1 MKKFLSVL
9 LALIMALSFAA
20 CGQTLSADTPA
31 PDTAEPTA
39 SAAPAPADTYP
50 VQGEWAS
57 SVTVTTIDELLAAIA
72 SDTAVYLAP
81 GDYNLSHASDYG
93 AQNTPAAYSWV
104 EVFSNVDAGE
114 PRAYELQITGVNNL
128 ALIAADSADDARPTI
143 SAVPRYANVLYF
155 SSCSD
160 IALWGLTLG
169 HTEAPGECSGGV
181 VMFDNVT
188 DAQINSCRLYGCG
201 TVGILTMYSSHI
213 SAEGTHIFDC
223 SYSAVDAYSSS
234 DLTLNHCEIYDC
246 GITGFDGVFS
256 VSGTNGF
263 ALVNSS
269 IYDCSGA
276 ALVSASASR
285 AVSLLGC
292 SVYGDTAFEQALF
305 SILGEDITVD
315 NSAFDSPYYPAL
327 YTDYSDA
334 AARTLAGEELTAS
347 ILAHMER
354 VESDRPVLSSV
365 PEVALNVTV
374 EEGIRYVHALSVD
387 ELLAAI
393 APDTVIYLDSPL
405 YDLSEASSYGGYGG
419 DYYTWLS
426 EYDGPGLSITG
437 VDNLSLISENGAE
450 IVAHPRYVDV
460 VRFSNCSNLSLS
472 GLTLGHTEA
481 PGACSGN
488 VVGLYGCSDVAL
500 DACRLY
506 GCGVVGIYAVETD
519 NLNVANTEIYD
530 CSNSAVNMYTVSGA
544 QLNNC
549 NIHDCGT
556 PQIHLFDSADV
567 YYNSQT
573 LPAASYSAYTVTEQG
588 IEVFVDEEMKDLWY
602 SSGDLHIYRDGI
614 EIRDLTLHLGDEVTL
629 TAAYSDGTPAENAF
643 WSWTYGRYENE
654 GYVTETLSDKTPD
667 DGTGFTL
674 KVDKTYPGGTQLL
687 VSDGTGDN
695 APYCNMVVNV
705 NVLD

>member
-9 LALIMALSFAA
+9 LALIMALSLAA
-20 CGQTLSADTPA
+20 CAQT
-31 PDTAEPTA
+31 
-39 SAAPAPADTYP
+39 APADTPDVSTPDTPEPTADIAPAPDDIYL
-50 VQGEWAS
+50 VQGEWAN
-57 SVTVTTIDELLAAIA
+57 SVIVNSIDELLAALA

-93 AQNTPAAYSWV
+93 AQDTPAAYSWV
-104 EVFSNVDAGE
+104 EVFSDINAGE
-114 PRAYELQITGVNNL
+114 APAYELQITGVNNL
-128 ALIAADSADDARPTI
+128 ALIADTVGENRPEI
-143 SAVPRYANVLYF
+143 SAVPRYANVIYF

-181 VMFDNVT
+181 VMLENVT
-188 DAQINSCRLYGCG
+188 NAQINSCRLYGCG
-201 TVGILTMYSSHI
+201 TVGIQAMYSSHV
-213 SAEGTHIFDC
+213 SAEGTHIYDC
-223 SYSAVDAYSSS
+223 SYSAVSAYSAS

-256 VSGTNGF
+256 LSSTNGF
-263 ALVNSS
+263 ALLNSD

-276 ALVSASASR
+276 ALVSALSSR
-285 AVSLLGC
+285 AVSVLGC

-305 SILGEDITVD
+305 SVLGEDITVD

-334 AARTLAGEELTAS
+334 AARTLVGEELTAS
-347 ILAHMER
+347 VLAHMER
-354 VESDRPVLSSV
+354 VETDRPALASSS
-365 PEVALNVTV
+365 EVSLNVTV
-374 EEGIRYVHALSVD
+374 EEGIRYIHVATVD

-405 YDLSEASSYGGYGG
+405 YDLSTATAYGSYGG

-437 VDNLSLISENGAE
+437 VDNLSLVSENGAE

-460 VRFSNCSNLSLS
+460 LRFSNCSDLSLS
-472 GLTLGHTEA
+472 GLTLGHTEE

-506 GCGVVGIYAVETD
+506 GCGVVGLYAVESERV
-519 NLNVANTEIYD
+519 NVADTEIYD
-530 CSNSAVNMYTVSGA
+530 CSSSAVNMYAVSGA

-556 PQIHLFDSADV
+556 PQIYLFDSADV
-567 YYNSQT
+567 FYNSQA
-573 LPAASYSAYTVTEQG
+573 LSAASYSAYNAYNVNEKG
-588 IEVFVDEEMKDLWY
+588 IEEY
-602 SSGDLHIYRDGI
+602 I
-614 EIRDLTLHLGDEVTL
+614 E
-629 TAAYSDGTPAENAF
+629 
-643 WSWTYGRYENE
+643 
-654 GYVTETLSDKTPD
+654 
-667 DGTGFTL
+667 
-674 KVDKTYPGGTQLL
+674 
-687 VSDGTGDN
+687 
-695 APYCNMVVNV
+695 
-705 NVLD
+705 

>member
-9 LALIMALSFAA
+9 LALIMALSLAA
-20 CGQTLSADTPA
+20 CAQTSPADTPDVST
-31 PDTAEPTA
+31 PDTPEPTA
-39 SAAPAPADTYP
+39 DIATAPDDIYL
-50 VQGEWAS
+50 VQGEWAN
-57 SVTVTTIDELLAAIA
+57 SVIVNSIDELLAALA

-93 AQNTPAAYSWV
+93 AQDTPAAYSWV
-104 EVFSNVDAGE
+104 EVFSDINAGE
-114 PRAYELQITGVNNL
+114 APAYELQITGVNNL
-128 ALIAADSADDARPTI
+128 ALIADTVGENRPVI

-181 VMFDNVT
+181 VMLENVT
-188 DAQINSCRLYGCG
+188 NAQINSCRLYGCG
-201 TVGILTMYSSHI
+201 TVGIQAMYSSHV
-213 SAEGTHIFDC
+213 SAEGTHIYDC
-223 SYSAVDAYSSS
+223 SYSAVSAYSAS

-256 VSGTNGF
+256 LSSTNGF
-263 ALVNSS
+263 ALLNSD

-276 ALVSASASR
+276 VLVSALSSR
-285 AVSLLGC
+285 AVSVLGC

-305 SILGEDITVD
+305 SVLGEDITVD

-334 AARTLAGEELTAS
+334 AARTLVGEELTAS
-347 ILAHMER
+347 VLAHMER
-354 VESDRPVLSSV
+354 VETDRPALASSS
-365 PEVALNVTV
+365 EVSLNVTV
-374 EEGIRYVHALSVD
+374 EEGIRYIHVATVD

-405 YDLSEASSYGGYGG
+405 YDLSTATAYGSYGG

-437 VDNLSLISENGAE
+437 VDNLSLVSENGAE

-460 VRFSNCSNLSLS
+460 LRFSNCSDLSLS
-472 GLTLGHTEA
+472 GLTLGHTEE

-506 GCGVVGIYAVETD
+506 GCGVVGLYAVESERV
-519 NLNVANTEIYD
+519 NVADTEIYD
-530 CSNSAVNMYTVSGA
+530 CSSSAVNMYAVSGA

-556 PQIHLFDSADV
+556 PQIYLFDSADV
-567 YYNSQT
+567 FYNSQA
-573 LPAASYSAYTVTEQG
+573 LSAASYSAYNAYNVNEKG
-588 IEVFVDEEMKDLWY
+588 IEEY
-602 SSGDLHIYRDGI
+602 I
-614 EIRDLTLHLGDEVTL
+614 E
-629 TAAYSDGTPAENAF
+629 
-643 WSWTYGRYENE
+643 
-654 GYVTETLSDKTPD
+654 
-667 DGTGFTL
+667 
-674 KVDKTYPGGTQLL
+674 
-687 VSDGTGDN
+687 
-695 APYCNMVVNV
+695 
-705 NVLD
+705 

>member
-9 LALIMALSFAA
+9 LALIMALSLAA
-20 CGQTLSADTPA
+20 CAQTSPADTPDVST
-31 PDTAEPTA
+31 PDTPEPTA
-39 SAAPAPADTYP
+39 DIATAPDDIYL
-50 VQGEWAS
+50 VQGEWAN
-57 SVTVTTIDELLAAIA
+57 SVIVNSIDELLAALA

-93 AQNTPAAYSWV
+93 AQDTPAAYSWV
-104 EVFSNVDAGE
+104 EVFSDINAGE
-114 PRAYELQITGVNNL
+114 APAYELQITGVNNL
-128 ALIAADSADDARPTI
+128 ALIADTVGENRPVI
-143 SAVPRYANVLYF
+143 SAVPRYANVIYF

-181 VMFDNVT
+181 VMLENVT
-188 DAQINSCRLYGCG
+188 NAQINSCRLYGCG
-201 TVGILTMYSSHI
+201 TVGIQAMYSSHV
-213 SAEGTHIFDC
+213 SAEGTHIYDC
-223 SYSAVDAYSSS
+223 SYSAVSAYSAS

-256 VSGTNGF
+256 LSSTNGF
-263 ALVNSS
+263 ALLNSD

-276 ALVSASASR
+276 VLVSALSSR
-285 AVSLLGC
+285 AVSVLGC

-305 SILGEDITVD
+305 SVLGEDITVD

-347 ILAHMER
+347 VLAHMER
-354 VESDRPVLSSV
+354 VETDRPALASSS
-365 PEVALNVTV
+365 EVSLNITV
-374 EEGIRYVHALSVD
+374 EEGIRYIHVATVD

-405 YDLSEASSYGGYGG
+405 YDLSTATAYGSYGG

-437 VDNLSLISENGAE
+437 VDNLSLVSENGAE

-460 VRFSNCSNLSLS
+460 LRFSNCSDLSLS
-472 GLTLGHTEA
+472 GLTLGHTEE

-506 GCGVVGIYAVETD
+506 GCGVVGLYAVESERV
-519 NLNVANTEIYD
+519 NVADTEIYD
-530 CSNSAVNMYTVSGA
+530 CSSSAVNMYAVSGA

-556 PQIHLFDSADV
+556 PQIYLFDSADV
-567 YYNSQT
+567 FYNSQA
-573 LPAASYSAYTVTEQG
+573 LSAASYSAYNAYNVNEKG
-588 IEVFVDEEMKDLWY
+588 IEEY
-602 SSGDLHIYRDGI
+602 I
-614 EIRDLTLHLGDEVTL
+614 E
-629 TAAYSDGTPAENAF
+629 
-643 WSWTYGRYENE
+643 
-654 GYVTETLSDKTPD
+654 
-667 DGTGFTL
+667 
-674 KVDKTYPGGTQLL
+674 
-687 VSDGTGDN
+687 
-695 APYCNMVVNV
+695 
-705 NVLD
+705 